1 MSKNIKIGIVGAGIQ
16 GVSNALFLQKKGF
29 KVTIFDRDNPG
40 AQAASYGIA
49 GHFSPYAS
57 VPINR
62 PDVLTDVPA
71 MLMSSS
77 GPLALKWNYVP
88 KMIPWFMKFIL
99 NTTKNKIL
107 MIKNI
112 SEFLELDLV
121 TTLATNES
129 YFQYDKDGLSFVVD
143 SSNPRSLLHV
153 DFLKG
158 KLGWR
163 LKRAQHEGNLKKAL
177 GKKDK
182 KLFIFDATAGL
193 LSDTMIFLSLGHKV
207 VAVEQSKILFCL
219 VNDAI
224 QRARD
229 KIPHL
234 NNLEFLNDN
243 SLLAYKKQNK
253 VFDAIYLDPMYPI
266 IKKSTK
272 KRGSI
277 NSIKQIL
284 EFENLLSDE
293 KLSLIHI

>member
-1 MSKNIKIGIVGAGIQ
+1 MQIYVSKGCLDKNIK
-16 GVSNALFLQKKGF
+16 N
-29 KVTIFDRDNPG
+29 TID
-40 AQAASYGIA
+40 
-49 GHFSPYAS
+49 
-57 VPINR
+57 
-62 PDVLTDVPA
+62 
-71 MLMSSS
+71 
-77 GPLALKWNYVP
+77 
-88 KMIPWFMKFIL
+88 
-99 NTTKNKIL
+99 
-107 MIKNI
+107 
-112 SEFLELDLV
+112 FLELDLV
-121 TTLATNES
+121 TSLPTNES
-129 YFQYDKDGLSFVVD
+129 YFQYNKDGLSFVGG
-143 SSNPRSLLHV
+143 SSNPRSILHV

-224 QRARD
+224 QRARE
-229 KIPHL
+229 KIPYL
-234 NNLEFLNDN
+234 NNLKFLNDN

-277 NSIKQIL
+277 NNIKQIL
-284 EFENLLSDE
+284 EIENLASDE
-293 KLSLIHI
+293 EEIIDIFMKYNYKKIIVKRPLKSEKKYSNINYQVKGKTTRFDIYI

>member
-1 MSKNIKIGIVGAGIQ
+1 MQIYVSKGCLDKNIK
-16 GVSNALFLQKKGF
+16 
-29 KVTIFDRDNPG
+29 
-40 AQAASYGIA
+40 
-49 GHFSPYAS
+49 
-57 VPINR
+57 
-62 PDVLTDVPA
+62 
-71 MLMSSS
+71 
-77 GPLALKWNYVP
+77 
-88 KMIPWFMKFIL
+88 
-99 NTTKNKIL
+99 
-107 MIKNI
+107 NI
-112 SEFLELDLV
+112 IEFLKLDLV
-121 TTLATNES
+121 TTLSTNES
-129 YFQYDKDGLSFVVD
+129 YFQYNKDGLSFVED
-143 SSNPRSLLHV
+143 SSNPRSILHV

-224 QRARD
+224 QRARE
-229 KIPHL
+229 KIPYL

-277 NSIKQIL
+277 NNIKQIL
-284 EFENLLSDE
+284 EIENLVSDE
-293 KLSLIHI
+293 KEIIDIFMKYNYKKIIVKRPLKSEKKYSNINYQVKGKTTRFDIYI

>member
-1 MSKNIKIGIVGAGIQ
+1 MQIYVGKGCLDKNIK
-16 GVSNALFLQKKGF
+16 N
-29 KVTIFDRDNPG
+29 TID
-40 AQAASYGIA
+40 
-49 GHFSPYAS
+49 
-57 VPINR
+57 
-62 PDVLTDVPA
+62 
-71 MLMSSS
+71 
-77 GPLALKWNYVP
+77 
-88 KMIPWFMKFIL
+88 
-99 NTTKNKIL
+99 
-107 MIKNI
+107 
-112 SEFLELDLV
+112 FLELDLV
-121 TTLATNES
+121 TSLPTNES
-129 YFQYDKDGLSFVVD
+129 YFQYNKDGLSFVGG
-143 SSNPRSLLHV
+143 SSNPRSILHV

-229 KIPHL
+229 KIPYL

-243 SLLAYKKQNK
+243 SQLVYKKQDK
-253 VFDAIYLDPMYPI
+253 VFDVIYLDPMYPI

-277 NSIKQIL
+277 NNIKQIL
-284 EFENLLSDE
+284 EIEHLVSDE
-293 KLSLIHI
+293 EEIIDIFMKYNYKKIIVKRPLKSEKKYSNINYQVKGKTTRFDIYI

>member
-1 MSKNIKIGIVGAGIQ
+1 MQIHVSRGCLDKNIK
-16 GVSNALFLQKKGF
+16 N
-29 KVTIFDRDNPG
+29 TID
-40 AQAASYGIA
+40 
-49 GHFSPYAS
+49 
-57 VPINR
+57 
-62 PDVLTDVPA
+62 
-71 MLMSSS
+71 
-77 GPLALKWNYVP
+77 
-88 KMIPWFMKFIL
+88 
-99 NTTKNKIL
+99 
-107 MIKNI
+107 
-112 SEFLELDLV
+112 FLELDLV
-121 TTLATNES
+121 TSLPTNES
-129 YFQYDKDGLSFVVD
+129 YFQYNKDGLSFVGG
-143 SSNPRSLLHV
+143 SSNPRSILHV

-243 SLLAYKKQNK
+243 SQLVYKKQDK

-277 NSIKQIL
+277 NNIKQIL
-284 EFENLLSDE
+284 EIENLASDE
-293 KLSLIHI
+293 EEIIDIFMKYNYKKIIVKRPLKSEKKYSNINYQVKGKTTRFDIYI

>member
-1 MSKNIKIGIVGAGIQ
+1 MQIYVSKGCLDKNIK
-16 GVSNALFLQKKGF
+16 
-29 KVTIFDRDNPG
+29 
-40 AQAASYGIA
+40 
-49 GHFSPYAS
+49 
-57 VPINR
+57 
-62 PDVLTDVPA
+62 
-71 MLMSSS
+71 
-77 GPLALKWNYVP
+77 
-88 KMIPWFMKFIL
+88 
-99 NTTKNKIL
+99 
-107 MIKNI
+107 NI
-112 SEFLELDLV
+112 IEFLKLDLV
-121 TTLATNES
+121 TTLSTNES
-129 YFQYDKDGLSFVVD
+129 YFQYNKDGLSFVED
-143 SSNPRSLLHV
+143 SSNPRSILHV

-207 VAVEQSKILFCL
+207 VAAEQSKILFCL

-229 KIPHL
+229 KIPYL

-243 SLLAYKKQNK
+243 SQLVYKKQDK
-253 VFDAIYLDPMYPI
+253 VFDVIYLDPMYPI

-277 NSIKQIL
+277 NNIKQIL
-284 EFENLLSDE
+284 EIEHLVSDE
-293 KLSLIHI
+293 EEIIDIFMKYNYKKIIVKRPLKSEKKYSNINYQVKGKTTRFDIYI

>member
-1 MSKNIKIGIVGAGIQ
+1 MQIYVSRGCLDKNI
-16 GVSNALFLQKKGF
+16 
-29 KVTIFDRDNPG
+29 R
-40 AQAASYGIA
+40 
-49 GHFSPYAS
+49 
-57 VPINR
+57 
-62 PDVLTDVPA
+62 
-71 MLMSSS
+71 
-77 GPLALKWNYVP
+77 
-88 KMIPWFMKFIL
+88 
-99 NTTKNKIL
+99 
-107 MIKNI
+107 NI
-112 SEFLELDLV
+112 SEFLELGLV
-121 TTLATNES
+121 TTLPTNES
-129 YFQYDKDGLSFVVD
+129 YFQYNKDGLSFVGD
-143 SSNPRSLLHV
+143 SSNPRSILHV

-177 GKKDK
+177 GSKDK
-182 KLFIFDATAGL
+182 QLFIFDATAGL

-229 KIPHL
+229 KIPYL

-253 VFDAIYLDPMYPI
+253 VFDAVYLDPMYPI

-293 KLSLIHI
+293 KEIIDKFMKYNWKKIIIKRPLKSEKNYSNINYQVKGKTTRFDIYI

>member
-1 MSKNIKIGIVGAGIQ
+1 MQIYVSRGCLDKN
-16 GVSNALFLQKKGF
+16 
-29 KVTIFDRDNPG
+29 
-40 AQAASYGIA
+40 
-49 GHFSPYAS
+49 
-57 VPINR
+57 
-62 PDVLTDVPA
+62 
-71 MLMSSS
+71 
-77 GPLALKWNYVP
+77 
-88 KMIPWFMKFIL
+88 
-99 NTTKNKIL
+99 
-107 MIKNI
+107 IKNI
-112 SEFLELDLV
+112 SEFIELGLV
-121 TTLATNES
+121 TALPINES
-129 YFQYDKDGLSFVVD
+129 YFQYDKDGLSFVGD
-143 SSNPRSLLHV
+143 SSNPKSLLHV

-229 KIPHL
+229 KIPYL

-243 SLLAYKKQNK
+243 SLLAYKKQNQ

-272 KRGSI
+272 KRASI
-277 NSIKQIL
+277 NNIKQIL
-284 EFENLLSDE
+284 EIENLASDE
-293 KLSLIHI
+293 EEIIDIFMKYNYKKIIVKRPLKSEKKYSNINYQVKGKTTRFDIYI

>member
-1 MSKNIKIGIVGAGIQ
+1 MQIYVSKGCLDKNIK
-16 GVSNALFLQKKGF
+16 
-29 KVTIFDRDNPG
+29 
-40 AQAASYGIA
+40 
-49 GHFSPYAS
+49 
-57 VPINR
+57 
-62 PDVLTDVPA
+62 
-71 MLMSSS
+71 
-77 GPLALKWNYVP
+77 
-88 KMIPWFMKFIL
+88 
-99 NTTKNKIL
+99 
-107 MIKNI
+107 NI
-112 SEFLELDLV
+112 IEFLKLDLV
-121 TTLATNES
+121 TTLSTNES
-129 YFQYDKDGLSFVVD
+129 YFQYNKDGLSFVED
-143 SSNPRSLLHV
+143 SSNPRSILHV

-229 KIPHL
+229 KIPYL

-277 NSIKQIL
+277 NNIKQIL
-284 EFENLLSDE
+284 EIEHLVSDE
-293 KLSLIHI
+293 EEIIDIFMKYNYKKIIVKRPLKSEKKYSNINYQVKGKTTRFDIYI

>member
-1 MSKNIKIGIVGAGIQ
+1 MQIYVSRGCLDKNIK
-16 GVSNALFLQKKGF
+16 N
-29 KVTIFDRDNPG
+29 
-40 AQAASYGIA
+40 IA
-49 GHFSPYAS
+49 
-57 VPINR
+57 
-62 PDVLTDVPA
+62 
-71 MLMSSS
+71 
-77 GPLALKWNYVP
+77 
-88 KMIPWFMKFIL
+88 
-99 NTTKNKIL
+99 
-107 MIKNI
+107 
-112 SEFLELDLV
+112 EFLELDLV
-121 TTLATNES
+121 TNLPIIES
-129 YFQYDKDGLSFVVD
+129 YFQYNKNGLSFVAD
-143 SSNPRSLLHV
+143 SLNPRSFLHV

-177 GKKDK
+177 GGKDK
-182 KLFIFDATAGL
+182 QLFIFDATAGL

-229 KIPHL
+229 KIPYL

-243 SLLAYKKQNK
+243 SQLVYKKQDK

-277 NSIKQIL
+277 NNIKQIL
-284 EFENLLSDE
+284 EIENLASDE
-293 KLSLIHI
+293 EEIIDIFMKYNYKKIIVKRPLKSEKKYSNINYQVKGKTTRFDIYI

>member
-1 MSKNIKIGIVGAGIQ
+1 MQIYVSKGC
-16 GVSNALFLQKKGF
+16 L
-29 KVTIFDRDNPG
+29 D
-40 AQAASYGIA
+40 
-49 GHFSPYAS
+49 
-57 VPINR
+57 
-62 PDVLTDVPA
+62 
-71 MLMSSS
+71 
-77 GPLALKWNYVP
+77 
-88 KMIPWFMKFIL
+88 
-99 NTTKNKIL
+99 KN
-107 MIKNI
+107 IKNI
-112 SEFLELDLV
+112 SEFLELDSV
-121 TTLATNES
+121 TTLPTNES

-177 GKKDK
+177 GSKDK
-182 KLFIFDATAGL
+182 QLFIFDATAGL

-224 QRARD
+224 QRARE
-229 KIPHL
+229 KIPYL

-243 SLLAYKKQNK
+243 SQLVYKKQDK

-277 NSIKQIL
+277 SNIKQIL
-284 EFENLLSDE
+284 EIENLASDE
-293 KLSLIHI
+293 EEIIDIFMKYNYKKIIVKRPLKSEKKYSNINYQVKGKTTRFDIYI

>member
-1 MSKNIKIGIVGAGIQ
+1 MQIYVSKGCLDKNIK
-16 GVSNALFLQKKGF
+16 
-29 KVTIFDRDNPG
+29 
-40 AQAASYGIA
+40 
-49 GHFSPYAS
+49 
-57 VPINR
+57 
-62 PDVLTDVPA
+62 
-71 MLMSSS
+71 
-77 GPLALKWNYVP
+77 
-88 KMIPWFMKFIL
+88 
-99 NTTKNKIL
+99 
-107 MIKNI
+107 NI
-112 SEFLELDLV
+112 IEFLKLDLV
-121 TTLATNES
+121 TTLSTNES
-129 YFQYDKDGLSFVVD
+129 YFQYNKDGLSFVED
-143 SSNPRSLLHV
+143 SSNPRSILHV

-229 KIPHL
+229 KIPYL

-243 SLLAYKKQNK
+243 SQLVYKKQDK
-253 VFDAIYLDPMYPI
+253 VFDVIYLDPMYPI

-277 NSIKQIL
+277 NNIKQIL
-284 EFENLLSDE
+284 EIENLVSDE
-293 KLSLIHI
+293 KEIIDIFMKYNYKKIIVKRPLKSEKKYSNINYQVKGKTTRFDIYI

>member
-1 MSKNIKIGIVGAGIQ
+1 MQIHVSRGCLDKN
-16 GVSNALFLQKKGF
+16 
-29 KVTIFDRDNPG
+29 
-40 AQAASYGIA
+40 
-49 GHFSPYAS
+49 
-57 VPINR
+57 
-62 PDVLTDVPA
+62 
-71 MLMSSS
+71 
-77 GPLALKWNYVP
+77 
-88 KMIPWFMKFIL
+88 
-99 NTTKNKIL
+99 
-107 MIKNI
+107 IKNI

-121 TTLATNES
+121 TSLANNES

-143 SSNPRSLLHV
+143 PSNPRSLLHV

-253 VFDAIYLDPMYPI
+253 VFDVIYLDPMYPI

-293 KLSLIHI
+293 KEIIGKFMKYNWKKIIIKRPLKSDENYSNINYQVKGKTTRFDIYI

>member
-1 MSKNIKIGIVGAGIQ
+1 MQIYVSKGCLDKNIK
-16 GVSNALFLQKKGF
+16 
-29 KVTIFDRDNPG
+29 
-40 AQAASYGIA
+40 
-49 GHFSPYAS
+49 
-57 VPINR
+57 
-62 PDVLTDVPA
+62 
-71 MLMSSS
+71 
-77 GPLALKWNYVP
+77 
-88 KMIPWFMKFIL
+88 
-99 NTTKNKIL
+99 
-107 MIKNI
+107 NI
-112 SEFLELDLV
+112 IEFLELDLV
-121 TTLATNES
+121 TTLPTNES
-129 YFQYDKDGLSFVVD
+129 YFQYDKDGLSFVGD
-143 SSNPRSLLHV
+143 SSNSRSLLHV

-229 KIPHL
+229 KIPYL

-243 SLLAYKKQNK
+243 SQLVYKKQDK
-253 VFDAIYLDPMYPI
+253 VFDVIYLDPMYPI

-277 NSIKQIL
+277 NNIKQIL
-284 EFENLLSDE
+284 EIENLASDE
-293 KLSLIHI
+293 EEIIDIFMKYNYKKIIVKRPLKSEKKYSNINYQVKGKTTRFDIYI

>member
-1 MSKNIKIGIVGAGIQ
+1 MQIHVSRGCLDKNIK
-16 GVSNALFLQKKGF
+16 N
-29 KVTIFDRDNPG
+29 TID
-40 AQAASYGIA
+40 
-49 GHFSPYAS
+49 
-57 VPINR
+57 
-62 PDVLTDVPA
+62 
-71 MLMSSS
+71 
-77 GPLALKWNYVP
+77 
-88 KMIPWFMKFIL
+88 
-99 NTTKNKIL
+99 
-107 MIKNI
+107 
-112 SEFLELDLV
+112 FLELDFV
-121 TTLATNES
+121 TSLPTNES
-129 YFQYDKDGLSFVVD
+129 YFQYNKDGLSFVGG
-143 SSNPRSLLHV
+143 SSNPRSILHV

-243 SLLAYKKQNK
+243 SQLVYKKQDK

-277 NSIKQIL
+277 NNIKQIL
-284 EFENLLSDE
+284 EIENLASDE
-293 KLSLIHI
+293 EEIIDIFMKYNYKKIIVKRPLKSEKKYSNINYQVKGKTTRFDIYI

>member
-1 MSKNIKIGIVGAGIQ
+1 MQIYVSRGCLDKNIK
-16 GVSNALFLQKKGF
+16 N
-29 KVTIFDRDNPG
+29 TID
-40 AQAASYGIA
+40 
-49 GHFSPYAS
+49 
-57 VPINR
+57 
-62 PDVLTDVPA
+62 
-71 MLMSSS
+71 
-77 GPLALKWNYVP
+77 
-88 KMIPWFMKFIL
+88 
-99 NTTKNKIL
+99 
-107 MIKNI
+107 
-112 SEFLELDLV
+112 FLELDLV
-121 TTLATNES
+121 TSLPTNES
-129 YFQYDKDGLSFVVD
+129 YFQYDKHGLSFVGD
-143 SSNPRSLLHV
+143 SSNPRSILHV

-224 QRARD
+224 QRARE
-229 KIPHL
+229 KIPYL

-243 SLLAYKKQNK
+243 SQLVYKKQDK

-277 NSIKQIL
+277 NNIKQIL
-284 EFENLLSDE
+284 EIENLASDE
-293 KLSLIHI
+293 EEIIDIFMKYNYKKIIVKRPLKSEKKYSNINYQVKGKTTRFDIYI

>member
-1 MSKNIKIGIVGAGIQ
+1 MQIYVSKGCLDKNIK
-16 GVSNALFLQKKGF
+16 
-29 KVTIFDRDNPG
+29 
-40 AQAASYGIA
+40 
-49 GHFSPYAS
+49 
-57 VPINR
+57 
-62 PDVLTDVPA
+62 
-71 MLMSSS
+71 
-77 GPLALKWNYVP
+77 
-88 KMIPWFMKFIL
+88 
-99 NTTKNKIL
+99 
-107 MIKNI
+107 NI
-112 SEFLELDLV
+112 IEFLKLDLV
-121 TTLATNES
+121 TTLSTNES
-129 YFQYDKDGLSFVVD
+129 YFQYNKDGLSFVED
-143 SSNPRSLLHV
+143 SSNPRSILHV

-219 VNDAI
+219 ANDAI
-224 QRARD
+224 QRARE
-229 KIPHL
+229 KIPYL

-277 NSIKQIL
+277 NNIKQIL
-284 EFENLLSDE
+284 EIENLVSDE
-293 KLSLIHI
+293 KEIIDIFMKYNYKKIIVKRPLKSEKKYSNINYQVKGKTTRFDIYI

>member
-1 MSKNIKIGIVGAGIQ
+1 MQIYVSKGCLDKNIK
-16 GVSNALFLQKKGF
+16 
-29 KVTIFDRDNPG
+29 
-40 AQAASYGIA
+40 
-49 GHFSPYAS
+49 
-57 VPINR
+57 
-62 PDVLTDVPA
+62 
-71 MLMSSS
+71 
-77 GPLALKWNYVP
+77 
-88 KMIPWFMKFIL
+88 
-99 NTTKNKIL
+99 
-107 MIKNI
+107 NI
-112 SEFLELDLV
+112 IEFLELDLV
-121 TTLATNES
+121 TTLPTNKS
-129 YFQYDKDGLSFVVD
+129 YFQYDKDGLSFVGD
-143 SSNPRSLLHV
+143 SSNSRGLLHV

-277 NSIKQIL
+277 NNIKQIL
-284 EFENLLSDE
+284 EIENLASDE
-293 KLSLIHI
+293 EEIIDIFMKYNYKKIIVKRPLKSEKKYSNINYQVKGKTTRFDIYI

>member
-1 MSKNIKIGIVGAGIQ
+1 MQVYVSRGCLDKN
-16 GVSNALFLQKKGF
+16 
-29 KVTIFDRDNPG
+29 
-40 AQAASYGIA
+40 
-49 GHFSPYAS
+49 
-57 VPINR
+57 
-62 PDVLTDVPA
+62 
-71 MLMSSS
+71 
-77 GPLALKWNYVP
+77 
-88 KMIPWFMKFIL
+88 
-99 NTTKNKIL
+99 
-107 MIKNI
+107 IKNI
-112 SEFLELDLV
+112 SEFLELGLV
-121 TTLATNES
+121 TALPTNKS
-129 YFQYDKDGLSFVVD
+129 YFEYDKDGLSFVGD

-229 KIPHL
+229 KIPYL
-234 NNLEFLNDN
+234 NNLQFLNDN

-266 IKKSTK
+266 IKKSIK

-277 NSIKQIL
+277 NNIKQIL
-284 EFENLLSDE
+284 EIENLVSDE
-293 KLSLIHI
+293 KEIIDIFMKFNYKKIIVKRPLKSEKKYSNINYQVKGKTTRFDIYI

>member
-1 MSKNIKIGIVGAGIQ
+1 MQIYVSKGCLDKNIK
-16 GVSNALFLQKKGF
+16 N
-29 KVTIFDRDNPG
+29 TID
-40 AQAASYGIA
+40 
-49 GHFSPYAS
+49 
-57 VPINR
+57 
-62 PDVLTDVPA
+62 
-71 MLMSSS
+71 
-77 GPLALKWNYVP
+77 
-88 KMIPWFMKFIL
+88 
-99 NTTKNKIL
+99 
-107 MIKNI
+107 
-112 SEFLELDLV
+112 FLELDLV
-121 TTLATNES
+121 TSLPTNES
-129 YFQYDKDGLSFVVD
+129 YFQYNKDGLSFVGG

-229 KIPHL
+229 KIPYL

-243 SLLAYKKQNK
+243 SQLVYKKQDK

-277 NSIKQIL
+277 NNIKQIL
-284 EFENLLSDE
+284 EIENLASDE
-293 KLSLIHI
+293 EEIIDIFMKYNYKKIIVKRPLKSEKKYSNINYQVKGKTTRFDIYI

>member
-1 MSKNIKIGIVGAGIQ
+1 MQIYVSKGCLDKNIK
-16 GVSNALFLQKKGF
+16 
-29 KVTIFDRDNPG
+29 
-40 AQAASYGIA
+40 
-49 GHFSPYAS
+49 
-57 VPINR
+57 
-62 PDVLTDVPA
+62 
-71 MLMSSS
+71 
-77 GPLALKWNYVP
+77 
-88 KMIPWFMKFIL
+88 
-99 NTTKNKIL
+99 
-107 MIKNI
+107 NI
-112 SEFLELDLV
+112 IEFLKLDLV
-121 TTLATNES
+121 TTLSTNES
-129 YFQYDKDGLSFVVD
+129 YFQYNKDGLSFVED
-143 SSNPRSLLHV
+143 SSNPRSILHV

-229 KIPHL
+229 KIPYL

-243 SLLAYKKQNK
+243 SLFAYKKQNK

-277 NSIKQIL
+277 NNIKQIL
-284 EFENLLSDE
+284 EIENLASDE
-293 KLSLIHI
+293 KEIIDIFMKYNYKKIIVKRPLKSEKKYSNINYQVKGKTTRFDIYI

>member
-1 MSKNIKIGIVGAGIQ
+1 MQVYVSRGCLDKN
-16 GVSNALFLQKKGF
+16 
-29 KVTIFDRDNPG
+29 
-40 AQAASYGIA
+40 
-49 GHFSPYAS
+49 
-57 VPINR
+57 
-62 PDVLTDVPA
+62 
-71 MLMSSS
+71 
-77 GPLALKWNYVP
+77 
-88 KMIPWFMKFIL
+88 
-99 NTTKNKIL
+99 
-107 MIKNI
+107 IKNI
-112 SEFLELDLV
+112 SEFLELGLV
-121 TTLATNES
+121 TDLPINES
-129 YFQYDKDGLSFVVD
+129 YFQYNKNGLSFVVD

-229 KIPHL
+229 KIPYL
-234 NNLEFLNDN
+234 NNLQFLNDN

-266 IKKSTK
+266 IKKSIK

-277 NSIKQIL
+277 NNIKQIL
-284 EFENLLSDE
+284 EIENLVSDE
-293 KLSLIHI
+293 KEIIDIFMKFNYKKIIVKRPLKSEKKYSNINYQVKGKTTRFDIYI

>member
-1 MSKNIKIGIVGAGIQ
+1 MQIYVSKGCLDKNIK
-16 GVSNALFLQKKGF
+16 
-29 KVTIFDRDNPG
+29 
-40 AQAASYGIA
+40 
-49 GHFSPYAS
+49 
-57 VPINR
+57 
-62 PDVLTDVPA
+62 
-71 MLMSSS
+71 
-77 GPLALKWNYVP
+77 
-88 KMIPWFMKFIL
+88 
-99 NTTKNKIL
+99 
-107 MIKNI
+107 NI
-112 SEFLELDLV
+112 IEFLKLDLV
-121 TTLATNES
+121 TTLSTNES
-129 YFQYDKDGLSFVVD
+129 YFQYNKDGLSFVED
-143 SSNPRSLLHV
+143 SSNPRSILHV

-224 QRARD
+224 QRARE
-229 KIPHL
+229 KIPYL

-277 NSIKQIL
+277 NNIKQIL
-284 EFENLLSDE
+284 EIEHLVSDE
-293 KLSLIHI
+293 EEIIDIFMKYNYKKIIVKRPLKSEKKYSNINYQVKGKTTRFDIYI